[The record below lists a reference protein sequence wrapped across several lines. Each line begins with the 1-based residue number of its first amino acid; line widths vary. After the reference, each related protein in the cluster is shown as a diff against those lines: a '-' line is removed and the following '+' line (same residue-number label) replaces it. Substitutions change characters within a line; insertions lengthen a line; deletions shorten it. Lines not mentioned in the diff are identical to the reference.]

1 MHVCSKDWFSHLCGN
16 TIFSEPGPIVCYNHN
31 ITGTSAQD
39 KILFPGKIINVER
52 HLGFAF
58 PYTCMYVPMLLHVCS
73 KEWFSHLCGNTIFS
87 EPGPF
92 VCYNHNI
99 TGTSAQD

>member
-1 MHVCSKDWFSHLCGN
+1 M
-16 TIFSEPGPIVCYNHN
+16 
-31 ITGTSAQD
+31 
-39 KILFPGKIINVER
+39 
-52 HLGFAF
+52 
-58 PYTCMYVPMLLHVCS
+58 HVCS

-99 TGTSAQD
+99 ITGTSAQDTILFRGKIINVERHIGFAFPFICMYVPMLLRFSISPNVKRTMYLYVHIKYHT